1 MIKWNPVYRVSIYTQ
16 NETVRIMLPL
26 TCKMTITRSTLAENV
41 SADIEIYGLSQTTR
55 NIIHQPPFNTW
66 GERAKFVTVEAGYGD
81 INSMYLIFKGAIL
94 QAYSMKQGGT
104 PEIITKIQAQ
114 ALDLFTSQSSVQF
127 PAGTEKRE
135 ILNTLCADLK
145 DCTIGNIGAISGTI
159 KTATTFDGDTFD
171 CLNKL
176 TDGNTFIDN
185 GVINTILGNE
195 CIDVPVPTIDDTSVL
210 LATPLRNAENLTIKT
225 LFMPDL
231 IVGQL
236 VNLHTNIESENY
248 DGYYKVLG
256 FTHDLFFSG
265 SLDGQRTTSIEL
277 WSGKLLQNTPLAVS
291 GDEVQNTFNKVKGT
305 EVTPVE
311 SNTNTNWIMPVT
323 GRISSYYGKRTAP
336 TAGASDNH
344 SGIDIAVPIGTP
356 VKAIADGVVYAINLN
371 STGYGKAVFINHGKV
386 NGKVITSEYGHIS
399 RAATTVSQK
408 VKQGQII
415 AYSGNTGV
423 STGPH
428 LHLTI
433 RENGKHVDP
442 LKYVK
447 N

>member
-1 MIKWNPVYRVSIYTQ
+1 MRKWNPVYRVTVYTQ
-16 NETVRIMLPL
+16 EETLKIMLPL
-26 TCKMTITRSTLAENV
+26 TCKMTITRSILAENV
-41 SADIEIYGLSQTTR
+41 SANIEIYGLSKTTR

-66 GERAKFVTVEAGYGD
+66 GERAKFVSVEAGYGD
-81 INSMYLIFKGAIL
+81 ENSMYLIFKGAIL
-94 QAYSMKQGGT
+94 QAYSMKTGGST
-104 PEIITKIQAQ
+104 DVITKIQAQ
-114 ALDLFTSQSSVQF
+114 ALDLFNSQSSVQF
-127 PAGTEKRE
+127 PAGTDKRE
-135 ILNTLCADLK
+135 IINTLSADFK
-145 DCTIGNIGAISGTI
+145 NCTIGNIGAISGAI
-159 KTATTFDGDTFD
+159 STATTFDGNTYE
-171 CLNKL
+171 CINKL
-176 TDGNTFIDN
+176 ADGNTFIDN

-195 CIDVPVPTIDDTSVL
+195 CIDVPVPTIDDSNAL
-210 LATPLRNAENLTIKT
+210 LETPLRSASNLTIKT

-231 IVGQL
+231 IVAQL
-236 VNLHTNIESENY
+236 VDLHTNIEDENY

-277 WSGKLLQNTPLAVS
+277 WSGKLLQNTQLSVS

-323 GRISSYYGKRTAP
+323 GRISSYYGKRTARK
-336 TAGASDNH
+336 AGASDNH

-356 VKAIADGVVYAINLN
+356 VKAIADGTVYAINLKSN
-371 STGYGKAVFINHGKV
+371 GYGKAVFINHGNV
-386 NGKVITSEYGHIS
+386 NGKVITSEYGHLS
-399 RAATTVSQK
+399 APATTVGAK

-433 RENGKHVDP
+433 RENGKHVNP